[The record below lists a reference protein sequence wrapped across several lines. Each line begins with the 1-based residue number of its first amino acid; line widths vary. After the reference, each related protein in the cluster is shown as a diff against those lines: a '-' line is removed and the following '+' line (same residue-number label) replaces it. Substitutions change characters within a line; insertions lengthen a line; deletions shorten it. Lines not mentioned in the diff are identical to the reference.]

1 LIISDLIRYIWEIR
15 EKYGSTYHLW
25 VGDRL
30 AFFTTNPKDAE
41 PVLSSQKHIEKNDL
55 YNVLLP
61 WLGNGLLLSS
71 GKKWFNKRKIITPT
85 FHFKILEQF
94 VEVFNRKSDI
104 LVDKLAGRADLN
116 EEFNIYAYITLFAL
130 DVISGIVGS

>member
-1 LIISDLIRYIWEIR
+1 
-15 EKYGSTYHLW
+15 
-25 VGDRL
+25 
-30 AFFTTNPKDAE
+30 
-41 PVLSSQKHIEKNDL
+41 LSSQKHIEKNDL

-71 GKKWFNKRKIITPT
+71 GQKWFNKRRTITPT

-104 LVDKLAGRADLN
+104 LVEKLAGRADLD
-116 EEFNIYAYITLFAL
+116 EEFDIYAYITLFAL
-130 DVISGIVGS
+130 DVISGICYLEVERSSIESQTFVFLLETAMGTEINAQTNTESEYVRAVQE